1 MPNSTIF
8 GSTKSKA
15 NLLCIALEGQTLI
28 GTTEIRQDIN
38 EPIQCSKEELD
49 YLIAAYNHYHNHAIQ
64 ADEIAEI
71 FAGVRPLIK
80 SAIKRK
86 PSQATRE
93 YVIHREKQLVTVLG
107 GKWTTTLAL
116 ARQVSKTVNG

>member
-64 ADEIAEI
+64 ADEIEEK

-80 SAIKRK
+80 SKEN
-86 PSQATRE
+86 PSQVTRE
-93 YVIHREKQLVTVLG
+93 YAIHRVKQLVTVLG

-116 ARQVSKTVNG
+116 ASLNIS